1 MARTPTQEKL
11 EAQHGKPI
19 AEILRDALEVR
30 RGQKNFI
37 TFVAIDLDL
46 TSATIYH
53 WCRELGIDIEPYKS
67 TVAPESG
74 PEQAHQ
80 EETL

>member
-30 RGQKNFI
+30 RGRKNFI

-53 WCRELGIDIEPYKS
+53 WCREFGIDIEPYRRPMPDPDP
-67 TVAPESG
+67 AG
-74 PEQAHQ
+74 AHQ
-80 EETL
+80 EAAL